1 MLRDMTGLQ
10 QGQMGEELKK
20 EITGLGLA
28 YNLLTQFTSFVAV
41 EEMRITE
48 GGQAR
53 TIRVPVEMPEGV
65 SYSGVFGKDK
75 SGMLSRVSGF
85 QSGDG
90 ATASPVAGSGF
101 GLGGGTG
108 MALSNLGMDHNRKI
122 AREEAGE
129 MAQLRDLE
137 RKMSDGKLTPAEK
150 REKLLPLKLEK
161 SLLSL
166 AAAGGDKTV
175 EVRVIL
181 SDFSDEALAKLTAIG
196 FKVLAKATSVKLVIG
211 TIAADKLEA
220 LALLEVVRHV
230 APADS

>member
-1 MLRDMTGLQ
+1 
-10 QGQMGEELKK
+10 
-20 EITGLGLA
+20 
-28 YNLLTQFTSFVAV
+28 
-41 EEMRITE
+41 
-48 GGQAR
+48 
-53 TIRVPVEMPEGV
+53 
-65 SYSGVFGKDK
+65 
-75 SGMLSRVSGF
+75 
-85 QSGDG
+85 
-90 ATASPVAGSGF
+90 
-101 GLGGGTG
+101 
-108 MALSNLGMDHNRKI
+108 MALSSLGMDYDRKI

-137 RKMSDGKLTPAEK
+137 RKMNDGKLTPAEK

-161 SLLSL
+161 SLLLL

-175 EVRVIL
+175 EIRVIL

>member
-1 MLRDMTGLQ
+1 
-10 QGQMGEELKK
+10 
-20 EITGLGLA
+20 
-28 YNLLTQFTSFVAV
+28 
-41 EEMRITE
+41 
-48 GGQAR
+48 
-53 TIRVPVEMPEGV
+53 
-65 SYSGVFGKDK
+65 
-75 SGMLSRVSGF
+75 
-85 QSGDG
+85 
-90 ATASPVAGSGF
+90 
-101 GLGGGTG
+101 

-137 RKMSDGKLTPAEK
+137 RKMNDGKLTPAEK

-161 SLLSL
+161 SLLLL

-181 SDFSDEALAKLTAIG
+181 SDFSDDALAKLTAIG
-196 FKVLAKATSVKLVIG
+196 FKVLAKATNVKLVIG

>member
-1 MLRDMTGLQ
+1 
-10 QGQMGEELKK
+10 
-20 EITGLGLA
+20 
-28 YNLLTQFTSFVAV
+28 VAV

-75 SGMLSRVSGF
+75 SGMSSRVMGMSRGL

-101 GLGGGTG
+101 GLGGGSG
-108 MALSNLGMDHNRKI
+108 MPLSSLGMDYNRKI

-137 RKMSDGKLTPAEK
+137 RKMNDGKLTPAEK

-161 SLLSL
+161 SLLLL

-175 EVRVIL
+175 EIRVIL